1 MSNKSYKDIPGWF
14 NWENLYDEIVAEL
27 DNGSRIVEV
36 GSWMGQ
42 SVIYLAQQVAIS
54 KKDIK
59 INAVDIWDMSYD
71 YEPFHSMFEK
81 AKSLNTDLYGLFTL
95 NLETFN
101 VSNLVNPLMMNS
113 VTASEEFEKETVD
126 VVFIDANHSYEAVRD
141 DLRAWWPKIKKG
153 GIMTG
158 HDYFNPPPDGVKQAV
173 DEFFQLLDL
182 SVQIKEGC
190 WYVRH
195 A

>member
-59 INAVDIWDMSYD
+59 ITI
-71 YEPFHSMFEK
+71 
-81 AKSLNTDLYGLFTL
+81 
-95 NLETFN
+95 
-101 VSNLVNPLMMNS
+101 
-113 VTASEEFEKETVD
+113 
-126 VVFIDANHSYEAVRD
+126 IDSTPN
-141 DLRAWWPKIKKG
+141 
-153 GIMTG
+153 
-158 HDYFNPPPDGVKQAV
+158 
-173 DEFFQLLDL
+173 
-182 SVQIKEGC
+182 
-190 WYVRH
+190 
-195 A
+195 